1 MIPQQEAS
9 VIDPETV
16 NQIRQLHYAEHWP
29 VGTIARDL
37 GLHRDTVARAL
48 HDTPRA
54 KPGPRPSRFDL
65 YLEYAREVLAKH
77 PRLTST
83 RLGQMLRERG
93 LVMSVRQVRERVAD
107 LRPTRREAFLRRRTF
122 SGEEAQV
129 DWACFGH
136 IQIGRARRALSAF
149 LLTLTYSRQFFVR
162 FSLDQSMESFLRG
175 HVSAFEDLRGVPRY
189 CLYDNLKSAVLA
201 RYGEAVRFNPRLLEL
216 ASHYH
221 FAPRACQPAR
231 GNEKGAVERTVRY
244 VREAFFAARSFANV
258 EDLNRQALSWRDD
271 VASQRRW
278 PVDDSRMVGEVYDEE
293 IQRLLPLPVHAFETD
308 LVIPVKSGKTIYVR
322 FDLNDYSIPPRCVRR
337 PLTLIASEH
346 SIRILDGTSEVA
358 RHRRSYDRHQQIED
372 ASHIDELLE
381 EKRRA
386 RGSVPRTR
394 LTEAVPAAEAFL
406 EAGFE
411 RGESVVTTI
420 EKLLRLLDDHGTEA
434 LSTAVSEAISGG
446 TPRLSSVAFVLGK
459 RQRAAQRKANL
470 PVDLSRRP
478 DLMDLYV
485 KPHPSETYDALS
497 QHDDDDE

>member
-1 MIPQQEAS
+1 

-16 NQIRQLHYAEHWP
+16 NQIRQLYYAEHWP

-48 HDTPRA
+48 HDAPRA
-54 KPGPRPSRFDL
+54 KPGPRPSRFDQ
-65 YLEYAREVLAKH
+65 YLEYAREVLTKH

-83 RLGQMLRERG
+83 RLGAMLRERG
-93 LVMSVRQVRERVAD
+93 LVMSARQVRERVAD
-107 LRPTRREAFLRRRTF
+107 LRPPRRETFLRRRTF
-122 SGEEAQV
+122 AGEEAQA
-129 DWACFGH
+129 DWASFGH

-162 FSLDQSMESFLRG
+162 FSLDQSMENFLRG
-175 HVSAFEDLRGVPRY
+175 HVFAFEDLRGVPRC

-244 VREAFFAARSFANV
+244 VRDSFFAARSFATV
-258 EDLNRQALSWRDD
+258 EDLNRQVLSWRDD
-271 VASQRRW
+271 VASKRRW
-278 PVDDSRMVGEVYDEE
+278 PADDSKTVAEAYDEE
-293 IQRLLPLPVHAFETD
+293 VQRLLPLPVHAFETD

-337 PLTLIASEH
+337 PLTLIASE
-346 SIRILDGTSEVA
+346 SEVRILEGTSEVA
-358 RHRRSYDRHQQIED
+358 RHRRSYDRHRQIED
-372 ASHIDELLE
+372 ATHLDELLE

-386 RGSVPRTR
+386 RGSAPRSR
-394 LTEAVPAAEAFL
+394 LTDAVPQAEAFL
-406 EAGFE
+406 AAGFE
-411 RGESVVTTI
+411 RGESVVTTT
-420 EKLLRLLDDHGTEA
+420 EKLLLLLEDHGAEA
-434 LSTAVSEAISGG
+434 LSAAVVEAIAQG
-446 TPRLSSVAFVLGK
+446 TPRLGSVAFLLAK
-459 RQRAAQRKANL
+459 RQRAAQRRADL
-470 PVDLSRRP
+470 PVDLSHRP

-497 QHDDDDE
+497 QHNDDDRE